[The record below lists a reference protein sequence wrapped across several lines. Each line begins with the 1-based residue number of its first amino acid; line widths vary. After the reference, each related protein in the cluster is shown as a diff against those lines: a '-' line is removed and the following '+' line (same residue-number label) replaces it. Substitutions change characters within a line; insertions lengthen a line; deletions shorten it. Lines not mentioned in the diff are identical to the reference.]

1 MVALGNLEMPDP
13 DRVKAQLVAAFPG
26 AEVEIVDLTGTQDH
40 FQARVVASQFLGK
53 SRVDQHKM
61 VYAALGEWMKGAIH
75 ALALTT
81 STPNN
86 SSERQ
91 P

>member
-1 MVALGNLEMPDP
+1 LGNLEMPDP

-61 VYAALGEWMKGAIH
+61 VYAALGEWMNGAIH